1 MGEELSTTTEER
13 IKQAAAKK
21 FIEKGF
27 SRTTIRDIAEEAGIN
42 VALLNYYFR
51 SKEKLFQFIM
61 EEEVRSMFDILNQ
74 ILESESP
81 LQVKIWQFADK
92 YIDYLRVH
100 PNVPLFILSE
110 MRHDVDRLADMMGK
124 QSLIYDT
131 RLAVQL
137 QEEAELG
144 NIRPISPLQFI
155 ISLVSLLAFP
165 FMARPMITRQEQL
178 SEEGFNAFLE
188 ERKQLVPELMSSYL
202 FVKK

>member
-27 SRTTIRDIAEEAGIN
+27 SRTTIRNIAEEAGIN

-51 SKEKLFQFIM
+51 SKEKLFQSIM
-61 EEEVRSMFDILNQ
+61 EEEVRSMFGILNQ
-74 ILESESP
+74 IMESDSP

-92 YIDYLRVH
+92 YIDYLRTH

-124 QSLIYDT
+124 QSLIYET

-165 FMARPMITRQEQL
+165 FMARPMIIRQEQL
-178 SEEGFNAFLE
+178 TEEGFHAFLE
-188 ERKQLVPELMSSYL
+188 ERRQLVPELMSSYL
-202 FVKK
+202 FIKK

>member
-1 MGEELSTTTEER
+1 MGQDLSTTTEER
-13 IKQAAAKK
+13 IKQAAARK

-51 SKEKLFQFIM
+51 SKEKLFQSIM
-61 EEEVRSMFDILNQ
+61 EEEVRSMFGILNQ
-74 ILESESP
+74 ILEAERP
-81 LQVKIWQFADK
+81 LEVKIWQFADK
-92 YIDYLRVH
+92 YIDYLRAH

-124 QSLIYDT
+124 QSLIDHT
-131 RLAVQL
+131 RLAAQL
-137 QEEAELG
+137 KEESERG

-178 SEEGFNAFLE
+178 SEQGFDAFLE
-188 ERKQLVPELMSSYL
+188 ERKQLVPELMSGYL
-202 FVKK
+202 FIKK